1 MTFHNHTLMTT
12 EAVSW
17 LNQFSHLPLSDHQ
30 RLALV
35 YLRQHSYIDNRDYR
49 RLNRVEV
56 TTSGQDLRGMVQSGL
71 VEQTG
76 FGRWTKYNLNLYDE
90 KAEES
95 KITSNEEKIVDYV
108 KKHGSINNTEC
119 RELLETDLQK
129 ASYLLKKLT
138 KKGLLK
144 RLGERR
150 WTRYRL
156 A

>member
-1 MTFHNHTLMTT
+1 
-12 EAVSW
+12 
-17 LNQFSHLPLSDHQ
+17 
-30 RLALV
+30 
-35 YLRQHSYIDNRDYR
+35 
-49 RLNRVEV
+49 
-56 TTSGQDLRGMVQSGL
+56 MVQSGL